1 MKNAVAIGLLVMLP
15 VGQALAQ
22 DDKRDDSDGS
32 KRGYVLKQGQGEK
45 LGRVIIKA
53 SPQSGTQGGVM
64 VLGAL
69 PPGFYT
75 GLHIHHIADEFFY
88 VLSGR
93 GTATLGD
100 EHLQFEAGDVIFSP
114 AGETHE
120 IKVDI
125 EGPMEL
131 LYFMDKPGADGF
143 VREVHAR
150 TSSDRMTLA
159 ECNKIGAKYEITCVT
174 N

>member
-45 LGRVIIKA
+45 LGRKIIKA

-64 VLGAL
+64 VLDAV

-143 VREVHAR
+143 FREVHAR